1 VTFVPSANIAQLKPS
16 ATIAVAAQARAL
28 KAAGRHII
36 DLGAGEPDFI
46 TPLFIREAAIRAM
59 HAGETKYTNTEGILP
74 LREAICRLANAERA
88 PHLPPVEPGEVVVS
102 NGSKQS
108 LYNACMAL
116 FSTGDEV
123 LIPIP
128 SWTSYFEMV
137 GLSRATVVAVPCD
150 PARSFKVTPDDLRRH
165 ATDRTRGVMLNSP
178 TNPTGAVYS
187 ADELRAL
194 FELAAERGWW
204 MLTDEIYR
212 RIVYG
217 EPAAGGL
224 QVAPDRERI
233 VVIDGVA
240 KAYAMTG
247 WRIGWTITTAPLA
260 KAMGAFQSHTT
271 SNACSISQH
280 AAVAALT
287 DTAQADAEIGTMVAQ
302 FRARRD
308 AAMAILAEEPSLSVI
323 EPAGAFYLYVRA
335 PGADRDP
342 SVGAR
347 FTARLLDAHGVAAV
361 PGEAFGMPGWV
372 RVSYAAALD
381 DVTAGARAM
390 VAVAREGI
398 A

>member
-1 VTFVPSANIAQLKPS
+1 VSFVPSANLAQLKPS
-16 ATIAVAAQARAL
+16 ATIAVAAKARAL
-28 KAAGRHII
+28 KAAGRRII

-46 TPLFIREAAIRAM
+46 TPAFIREAAKAALD
-59 HAGETKYTNTEGILP
+59 AGATKYTNTEGILP
-74 LREAICRLANAERA
+74 LREAIAAHANAERA
-88 PHLPPVEPGEVVVS
+88 PHLAVVDPSEIVVS

-108 LYNACMAL
+108 LYNACVAL
-116 FSTGDEV
+116 FGPGDEV
-123 LIPIP
+123 LIPVP

-137 GLSRATVVAVPCD
+137 GLARATVVPVDCD
-150 PARSFKVTPDDLRRH
+150 PANGFKVTADDLRRH
-165 ATDRTRGVMLNSP
+165 ATPRTKGVMLNSP

-187 ADELRAL
+187 ADELRDL
-194 FELAAERGWW
+194 FALAAERGWW

-217 EPAAGGL
+217 APAAGGL

-247 WRIGWTITTAPLA
+247 WRIGWTITSAPLA

-271 SNACSISQH
+271 SNPATVSQY
-280 AAVAALT
+280 AALAALT
-287 DTAQADAEIGTMVAQ
+287 RTAEADAEIAAMVAQ
-302 FRARRD
+302 FKARRD
-308 AAMAILAEEPSLSVI
+308 AAMAILAEAPSLTVI
-323 EPAGAFYLYVRA
+323 PPDGAFYLYVRA

-347 FTARLLDAHGVAAV
+347 YTDRLLEGYDLAAV
-361 PGEAFGMPGWV
+361 PGEAFGTPGWV
-372 RVSYAAALD
+372 RVSYAASMD
-381 DVTAGARAM
+381 EVVAGARAL
-390 VAVAREGI
+390 VAAAREFG

>member
-1 VTFVPSANIAQLKPS
+1 MTFVPSANIAQLKPS

-46 TPLFIREAAIRAM
+46 TPQFIRDAAVRAM
-59 HAGETKYTNTEGILP
+59 HAGATKYTATEGILP
-74 LREAICRLANAERA
+74 LREAICRRANAERA
-88 PHLPPVEPGEVVVS
+88 PHLPEVEPGDVVVS

-116 FSTGDEV
+116 FGPGDEV
-123 LIPIP
+123 LVPVP

-137 GLSRATVVAVPCD
+137 GLARASVVAVPCD
-150 PARSFKVTPDDLRRH
+150 PAQSFKVTPDDLQRH
-165 ATDRTRGVMLNSP
+165 ATSRTRGVMLNSP
-178 TNPTGAVYS
+178 TNPTGAVYA

-194 FELAAERGWW
+194 FALAAERGWW

-212 RIVYG
+212 RIAYDG
-217 EPAAGGL
+217 PAAGGL
-224 QVAPDRERI
+224 EVAVDRERM

-247 WRIGWTITTAPLA
+247 WRIGWTISSAPLA

-271 SNACSISQH
+271 SNACSVSQH

-287 DTAQADAEIGTMVAQ
+287 ETVQADAEIAAMVTQ

-308 AAMAILAEEPSLSVI
+308 AAMAILAEEPSLQVVV
-323 EPAGAFYLYVRA
+323 PAGAFYLFVRA

-342 SVGAR
+342 SCGAR

-361 PGEAFGMPGWV
+361 PGEAFGTPGWV
-372 RVSYAAALD
+372 RVSYAASLEE
-381 DVTAGARAM
+381 VTAGANAM